1 MLFIT
6 NRFPTDSIRTVADR
20 PFEFDLSNNAP
31 SHSVYFCQRKS
42 KKKLVEL
49 GSKAFLDHL
58 HEAPQRQ
65 VLLYIH
71 GFSNLPDDVF
81 ANVEEFQRLCDQT
94 SAKEVLVIPVIWP
107 CDNDLGIVKDY
118 WDDQKSA
125 DYSAI
130 SLARALSLFLKWRDE
145 REAAG
150 LDSCLNA
157 STYWPTRWATGCC
170 ARPSASGT
178 ATTWPRASPCCSA
191 TPS

>member
-71 GFSNLPDDVF
+71 GFSNLPY
-81 ANVEEFQRLCDQT
+81 C
-94 SAKEVLVIPVIWP
+94 SPM
-107 CDNDLGIVKDY
+107 
-118 WDDQKSA
+118 KS
-125 DYSAI
+125 S
-130 SLARALSLFLKWRDE
+130 
-145 REAAG
+145 
-150 LDSCLNA
+150 
-157 STYWPTRWATGCC
+157 
-170 ARPSASGT
+170 RP
-178 ATTWPRASPCCSA
+178 
-191 TPS
+191 

>member
-81 ANVEEFQRLCDQT
+81 ANAEEFQRLCDQT
-94 SAKEVLVIPVIWP
+94 LAKEVLVIPVI
-107 CDNDLGIVKDY
+107 
-118 WDDQKSA
+118 
-125 DYSAI
+125 
-130 SLARALSLFLKWRDE
+130 
-145 REAAG
+145 
-150 LDSCLNA
+150 
-157 STYWPTRWATGCC
+157 
-170 ARPSASGT
+170 
-178 ATTWPRASPCCSA
+178 
-191 TPS
+191 

>member
-31 SHSVYFCQRKS
+31 SHSVNFCQRKS

-81 ANVEEFQRLCDQT
+81 ANVEEFQRLCDKT

-130 SLARALSLFLKWRDE
+130 SLARALSLFLKRDST
-145 REAAG
+145 AA
-150 LDSCLNA
+150 SSA

-170 ARPSASGT
+170 ARPSANGT